1 LFQSGPFKNYFW
13 RKTDRDADYDTF
25 TRVRNRNAQSN
36 FVIGQRVRISRT
48 TGAPAQPDIREAEG
62 SVHLCP
68 A

>member
-1 LFQSGPFKNYFW
+1 M
-13 RKTDRDADYDTF
+13 DRDADYDTF

-36 FVIGQRVRISRT
+36 FVFCIGQRDRISRT